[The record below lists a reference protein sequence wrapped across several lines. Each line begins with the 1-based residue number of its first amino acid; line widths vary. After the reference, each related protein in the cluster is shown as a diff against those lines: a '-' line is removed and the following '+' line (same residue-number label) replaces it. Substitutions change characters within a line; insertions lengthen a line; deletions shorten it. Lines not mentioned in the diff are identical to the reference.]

1 MVQVCRWLLI
11 EETRVQ
17 SQNNTQENYGL
28 QSDGEKDLI
37 LKNVPYRI
45 HINTT
50 SPVDLDI

>member
-17 SQNNTQENYGL
+17 SPNNTQETYDL

-37 LKNVPYRI
+37 KKCVPYRI
-45 HINTT
+45 HENTT
-50 SPVDLDI
+50 SPDI